1 MDSIAPHGGGRS
13 SERTAAQEPASLP
26 ALGAGQLHEIHAVGE
41 DRAAALAFAL
51 ASGHFVPDGA
61 IVALRVPGRSRLP
74 TLFSGDGLALLGL
87 DPARLTLV
95 EPASEIDMLRAGLDA
110 ARCAGVAAVLIESE
124 GRFADYDLTASRRL
138 VLAAEASRACVILLR
153 VDAQPRS
160 SAARTRWSIASA
172 PSVPLEADAPG
183 WPAIDAELL
192 RCRGGPAGSRWRLIW
207 DMDHGCFRDGAQ
219 FQPQFEAMPGAVVPL
234 PRLRTDA
241 AHDPR
246 RRVA

>member
-1 MDSIAPHGGGRS
+1 MP
-13 SERTAAQEPASLP
+13 QQPASLP
-26 ALGAGQLHEIHAVGE
+26 TLEAGQLHEIHAMGE
-41 DRAAALAFAL
+41 DRAAALAFTL
-51 ASGHFVPDGA
+51 AMGVFASDGA

-74 TLFSGDGLALLGL
+74 TIFSGDGLALLGL

-95 EPASEIDMLRAGLDA
+95 EPGSEIDMLRAGLDA

-138 VLAAEASRACVILLR
+138 VLAAEASRACVMLLR
-153 VDAQPRS
+153 VDSQPRS

-192 RCRGGPAGSRWRLIW
+192 RCRGGPAGARWRLIW
-207 DMDHGCFRDGAQ
+207 DMDDGRFRDAAGLPARRQ
-219 FQPQFEAMPGAVVPL
+219 TMPGAVVPL
-234 PRLRTDA
+234 PRMRTDA
-241 AHDPR
+241 TDDPR

>member
-1 MDSIAPHGGGRS
+1 MDSIAPHGSGRS
-13 SERTAAQEPASLP
+13 SERIASPEPASLL
-26 ALGAGQLHEIHAVGE
+26 ALEAGQLHEIHADGQ
-41 DRAAALAFAL
+41 DRAAALAFGL
-51 ASGHFVPDGA
+51 AMGHFAPDGA
-61 IVALRVPGRSRLP
+61 IVSLRVPGRSRLP

-95 EPASEIDMLRAGLDA
+95 EPGSEIDMLRAGLDA

-153 VDAQPRS
+153 TDAQPRS

-172 PSVPLEADAPG
+172 PSMPLEADAPG

-192 RCRGGPAGSRWRLIW
+192 RCRGGPAGVRWRLIW
-207 DMDHGCFRDGAQ
+207 DMDNGCFRDEAQ
-219 FQPQFEAMPGAVVPL
+219 FQLQFQTMPRALVSL
-234 PRLRTDA
+234 PRLRADTA
-241 AHDPR
+241 GNPR